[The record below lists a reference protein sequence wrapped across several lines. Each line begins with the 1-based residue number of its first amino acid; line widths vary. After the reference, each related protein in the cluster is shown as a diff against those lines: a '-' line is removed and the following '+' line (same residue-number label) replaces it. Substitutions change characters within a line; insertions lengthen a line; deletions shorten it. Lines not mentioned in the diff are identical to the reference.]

1 MVLKPGQS
9 TILKS
14 SDFIM
19 HEGMDGPHD
28 FLVHIKSNDPDH
40 PDKTVTVLSNW
51 IP

>member
-9 TILKS
+9 VTLES
-14 SDFIM
+14 STFMM
-19 HEGMDGPHD
+19 HVGMEGPHD
-28 FLVHIKSNDPDH
+28 FQVHIKSNDPDQ